1 MLDINTAGVITMS
14 SSYGLNDLPTE
25 VILNHILP
33 YLTEKDVR
41 LFGQMGSKRF
51 KEIVDEFLFN
61 HKCK

>member
-1 MLDINTAGVITMS
+1 MS
-14 SSYGLNDLPTE
+14 SSYSLNDLPTE

-61 HKCK
+61 HKCKY